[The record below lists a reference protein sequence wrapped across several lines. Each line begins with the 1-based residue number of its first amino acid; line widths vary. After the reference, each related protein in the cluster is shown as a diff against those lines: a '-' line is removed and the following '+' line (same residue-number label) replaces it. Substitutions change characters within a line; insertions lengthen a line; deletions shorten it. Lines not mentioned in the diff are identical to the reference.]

1 MTRFRAL
8 RSIIG
13 HALDP
18 FLTRPDWLSR
28 VTPQT
33 LRRDIFAGLTGAT
46 IVLPQGIAFA
56 AIAGLPPEYGFYTAM
71 VPTIVAAFLGSSWH
85 AVSGPTTAI
94 SVLVFGTLSGLYDV
108 GSPAFIEAA
117 ILLALFVGLIQF
129 VLGAVRLGSLVNFV
143 SHSVMVGFITAAAF
157 LILLSQLHHAF
168 ALDLPRPEHL
178 VAFFG
183 ALVANFGQIDPA
195 ATIIAGVTLAIAIAI
210 KAFYPTWPNYLI
222 ALAAG
227 TGILMLMGGAGAHI
241 TTIGKIEAVIPSF
254 HLPALTGAHVRDL
267 ASPAFAIALV
277 GLLEAM
283 SISRGIA
290 MRSGQQVDS
299 NREFTGQGMSNII
312 GSLFQCYPSSAS
324 FTRSGV
330 NFDSGAA
337 TPMSAMFAAFFLFLI
352 LLFVSPIFVLV
363 PIPAMAGVIILVA
376 WKLIDLQRIR
386 HILRA
391 SRAESAIVGIT
402 FLVALFV
409 ELEFAIYC
417 GVILSIM
424 VFLDRTSRPYLS
436 IGAPD
441 PSQLRRPFRPA
452 LANGLNQC
460 PQLMSVGLD
469 GPLYFGS
476 VEAVRRKFRE
486 YEAQY
491 PSQKNMIF
499 VIRGV
504 GQLDLSA
511 AEMLIEEAKRRQTR
525 GGELCI
531 QTKIARTIE
540 QLNRYSVTEHLGS
553 KNIHLSKGDAIAYL
567 VPHLDDSVCATCHV
581 RIFAECN
588 EHSSPES
595 EATGP
600 YGASSASSMQTLSD

>member
-1 MTRFRAL
+1 MPGTARFRRLGANAGRVL
-8 RSIIG
+8 SSLG
-13 HALDP
+13 A
-18 FLTRPDWLSR
+18 RPDWFAR
-28 VTPQT
+28 VTPRT
-33 LRRDIFAGLTGAT
+33 LRRDAFAGLTGAT

-71 VPTIVAAFLGSSWH
+71 VPPLIAAFVGSSWH

-94 SVLVFGTLSGLYDV
+94 SALVFGTLSGLYDL

-117 ILLALFVGLIQF
+117 VLLALLVGIIQF
-129 VLGAVRLGSLVNFV
+129 ALGAMRLGSLVNFV
-143 SHSVMVGFITAAAF
+143 SHSVMVGFITAAAV
-157 LILLSQLHHAF
+157 LILLSQMRHAL

-178 VAFFG
+178 VEFFG
-183 ALVANFGQIDPA
+183 ALAPALGQIDPA
-195 ATIIAGVTLAIAIAI
+195 AAIIAGATLAVAVGVKTYLPA
-210 KAFYPTWPNYLI
+210 WPNYLI

-227 TGILMLMGGAGAHI
+227 TAILTLMGGLGDHVVTVGRI
-241 TTIGKIEAVIPSF
+241 DAVIPHF
-254 HLPALTGAHVRDL
+254 QLPTLTGAHVRDL

-290 MRSGQQVDS
+290 MRSGQEVDT
-299 NREFTGQGMSNII
+299 NREFIGQGASNVV
-312 GSLFQCYPSSAS
+312 GSLFNCYPSSAS

-330 NFDSGAA
+330 NYEAGAE
-337 TPMSAMFAAFFLFLI
+337 TPLSAVFAVVFLFGI
-352 LLFVSPIFVLV
+352 LLFVSPLFVLV
-363 PIPAMAGVIILVA
+363 PIPAMAGVIMLVA
-376 WKLIDLQRIR
+376 WKLIDLPMIRRI
-386 HILRA
+386 LLA
-391 SRAESAIVGIT
+391 SRAEAAIAGIT

-424 VFLDRTSRPYLS
+424 VFLDRSSHPFLS

-441 PSQLRRPFRPA
+441 PSQPRRPFRPA
-452 LANGLNQC
+452 LANGLAQC

-476 VEAVRRKFRE
+476 VEAVRRKFRAFE
-486 YEAQY
+486 TLY
-491 PSQKNMIF
+491 PGQKNMIF

-504 GQLDLSA
+504 GQLDLPA
-511 AEMLIEEAKRRQTR
+511 AELLIEESDRRRAR

-540 QLNRYSVTEHLGS
+540 QLDRYSVTRHLS
-553 KNIHLSKGDAIAYL
+553 ARKVHLSKGDAIAYL
-567 VPHLDDSVCATCHV
+567 VPRLDDTICATCHA
-581 RIFAECN
+581 RIFAECRF
-588 EHSSPES
+588 HSAPDG
-595 EATGP
+595 AGP
-600 YGASSASSMQTLSD
+600 AR